1 MRTLTILSLSTTLL
15 LSAAA
20 CDGSTSGSS
29 AAPTVSTGLSQEA
42 SLNELSDDEVTQICE
57 ANREAAAQA
66 AAMVNPCMAIGMMTL
81 AFGGDAASCE
91 AAVEECEGAA
101 NGSDFAF
108 EEESS
113 AACDAS
119 YRDSLGTECT
129 ATVAEYEACGNA
141 TLAAQYELAQ
151 DMSCAMDVSD
161 AMNMDSENE
170 PPKPQECVVLEEK
183 GCQLGE

>member
-1 MRTLTILSLSTTLL
+1 M
-15 LSAAA
+15 
-20 CDGSTSGSS
+20 
-29 AAPTVSTGLSQEA
+29 STGLSQEA
-42 SLNELSDDEVTQICE
+42 SLNELSDGKVTQSAKQTE
-57 ANREAAAQA
+57 RQ
-66 AAMVNPCMAIGMMTL
+66 PHRPPRWSTRMAIGMMTL

-91 AAVEECEGAA
+91 GAVEECEGAA

-141 TLAAQYELAQ
+141 TLAAQYE
-151 DMSCAMDVSD
+151 
-161 AMNMDSENE
+161 
-170 PPKPQECVVLEEK
+170 PPRTWLCHGRIRRDEHGQREWPRTPGCVVLEK
-183 GCQLGE
+183 GSGSGSKDRA